1 MRTKNSSTPS
11 VVTYGAVSILL
22 AVTLIFCST
31 EISTFSYLQSSFF
44 CDGFQLPPHH
54 TSLKSSIRTTSIR
67 QSVATMI
74 PSTTSYHRD
83 YYRITSSIRQR
94 SSSSSSTT
102 STLYSTMQPP
112 SNTVEGEEQHQ
123 VDNAST
129 LPQLLN
135 SLWKVIS
142 HVSKTMTRE
151 VSVFDLFISFALYSL
166 FLLCVESC
174 AYDVFI
180 RSIILSLI
188 LILLFSGGRYI
199 YMNTNII
206 KQIMSHHIALLTY
219 LYYIRNQQQ

>member
-11 VVTYGAVSILL
+11 VVTYGAVSIILL
-22 AVTLIFCST
+22 AVTLIICST

-94 SSSSSSTT
+94 SSSSSSNTS

-135 SLWKVIS
+135 SLWKVIT
-142 HVSKTMTRE
+142 HVSQTMTRG
-151 VSVFDLFISFALYSL
+151 VSCFLIIY
-166 FLLCVESC
+166 LLC
-174 AYDVFI
+174 
-180 RSIILSLI
+180 SI
-188 LILLFSGGRYI
+188 
-199 YMNTNII
+199 
-206 KQIMSHHIALLTY
+206 
-219 LYYIRNQQQ
+219 

>member
-11 VVTYGAVSILL
+11 VVTYGAVSIILL
-22 AVTLIFCST
+22 AVTVIICST

-74 PSTTSYHRD
+74 PSTTYCHRD

-94 SSSSSSTT
+94 SSSSST
-102 STLYSTMQPP
+102 SSSILYSTMQPP
-112 SNTVEGEEQHQ
+112 SNTVVGGEEQHQ

-135 SLWKVIS
+135 SVWKVIT
-142 HVSKTMTRE
+142 HVSQTMTRG
-151 VSVFDLFISFALYSL
+151 VSVFDLFIY
-166 FLLCVESC
+166 LLC
-174 AYDVFI
+174 
-180 RSIILSLI
+180 SI
-188 LILLFSGGRYI
+188 
-199 YMNTNII
+199 
-206 KQIMSHHIALLTY
+206 
-219 LYYIRNQQQ
+219 

>member
-31 EISTFSYLQSSFF
+31 EVRFSDLQSSFF
-44 CDGFQLPPHH
+44 CDGFQLSPHH

-67 QSVATMI
+67 RSVATMI
-74 PSTTSYHRD
+74 PSTTYCHRD

-102 STLYSTMQPP
+102 SSTLYSTMQPP
-112 SNTVEGEEQHQ
+112 SNTGGEEEHQ

-166 FLLCVESC
+166 FLLCESC
-174 AYDVFI
+174 AYYHTLNYFVTHMN
-180 RSIILSLI
+180 SLI
-188 LILLFSGGRYI
+188 LWGPTYI
-199 YMNTNII
+199 YEHNHHQTNNVHII
-206 KQIMSHHIALLTY
+206 LHY
-219 LYYIRNQQQ
+219 